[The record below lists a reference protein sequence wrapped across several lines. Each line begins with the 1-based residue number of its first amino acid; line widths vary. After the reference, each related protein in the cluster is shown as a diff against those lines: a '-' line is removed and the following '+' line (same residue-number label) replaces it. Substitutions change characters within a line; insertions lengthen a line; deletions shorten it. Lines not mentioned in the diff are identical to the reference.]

1 MNPRTRGN
9 TAPDDHRTATPIAY
23 GDAFTEFA
31 SKPRPNHAARRLAAR
46 AMSRQTGAPV
56 AECARWLEEAGGD
69 VGRAVEMM
77 RARSA

>member
-9 TAPDDHRTATPIAY
+9 TPPDSHRPATSSAY
-23 GDAFTEFA
+23 GDAFTEFT

-69 VGRAVEMM
+69 VERAVEMM
-77 RARSA
+77 RVGAR